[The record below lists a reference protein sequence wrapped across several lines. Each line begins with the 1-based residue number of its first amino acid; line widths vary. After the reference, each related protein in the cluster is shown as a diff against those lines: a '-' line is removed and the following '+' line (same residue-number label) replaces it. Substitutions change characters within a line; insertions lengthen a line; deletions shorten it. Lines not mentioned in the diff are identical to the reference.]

1 LQVIKWSASPW
12 ALDAGDD
19 EAAKKI
25 ESDDVKHHASMIAQL
40 MLTRWNDEKTKLVQV
55 SDLIFN

>member
-1 LQVIKWSASPW
+1 VIKWSASPW
-12 ALDAGDD
+12 ALDACDD

-55 SDLIFN
+55 SDLIF